1 MRIVPCGH
9 HLWQDAHTLRLK
21 TYGAPQAHGR
31 ELRVCAGGTLCHAD
45 DLPFRPSSTP
55 SAQGAQLLPLLH

>member
-1 MRIVPCGH
+1 MWSSSVARCTYVEA
-9 HLWQDAHTLRLK
+9 Q